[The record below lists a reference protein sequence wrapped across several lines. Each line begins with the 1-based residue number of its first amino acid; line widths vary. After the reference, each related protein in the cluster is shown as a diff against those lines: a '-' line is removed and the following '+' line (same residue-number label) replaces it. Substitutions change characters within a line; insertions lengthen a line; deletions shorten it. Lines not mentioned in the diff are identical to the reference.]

1 MADGVLA
8 IAIVSI
14 CHNLVLIQAQVLVV
28 EWSNSPRTRV
38 SKKGS
43 P

>member
-1 MADGVLA
+1 MNKSKVARFFMADGVLA

-28 EWSNSPRTRV
+28 E
-38 SKKGS
+38 
-43 P
+43 